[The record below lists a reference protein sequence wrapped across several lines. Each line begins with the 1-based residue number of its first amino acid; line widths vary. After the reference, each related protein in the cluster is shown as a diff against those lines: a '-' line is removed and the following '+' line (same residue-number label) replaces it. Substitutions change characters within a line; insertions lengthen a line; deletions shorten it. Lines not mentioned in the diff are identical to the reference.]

1 MAGPRSRGCRL
12 CKVRK
17 IKCDE
22 KWPICSPCHRQ
33 NLACPGQAPWVSIK
47 GKQTEP
53 RTSEV
58 AMRNRTSA
66 PRAPPSTAGD
76 HVAAQLISHLT
87 AGANRGRAI
96 QARYLSEMPKRV
108 CVHQSLRDSVSLF
121 YVVLTN
127 FLLQK
132 PTVDFTCLPEY
143 GKAIKSL
150 RQVLASNEARTAET
164 LASVT
169 VLHLV
174 EELFNPSQR
183 RMLHAS
189 GMTSLVTAIGPPKP
203 NDKFYIS
210 ILSEV
215 YNFLIPHAITRGWK
229 DSLNEDSWRDP
240 MGATWSRSN
249 VDKELTESML
259 PVLQAC
265 ANASDRTPI
274 YVRGCQALWNP
285 SAGKYLNMSNAELG
299 KDILETA
306 AEIDSLLAGIVS
318 KCIDRGDMVEE
329 EDPHSL
335 SGTSY
340 SFSSPFLAYTLL
352 HAHCSHV
359 LLTQMRYDWSAFHNW
374 PVADTYHTKLKDL
387 CNHIWRYLRFL
398 RRLEPS
404 AAAVTPRGL
413 FLTLEVADEIQ
424 REHLLD
430 EFTELDRALG
440 KILTPRAVM
449 AGEILFF
456 ARLWSGRRP

>member
-12 CKVRK
+12 CKIRK

-22 KWPICSPCHRQ
+22 KWPVCSPCHRQ
-33 NLACPGQAPWVSIK
+33 NLACPGQAPWVSLK
-47 GKQTEP
+47 GKPTEP
-53 RTSEV
+53 RSSQV
-58 AMRNRTSA
+58 AIRSRSSV

-76 HVAAQLISHLT
+76 RVAAQLVNHLN

-96 QARYLSEMPKRV
+96 QARYLGEMPKRV

-127 FLLQK
+127 FLFQK
-132 PTVDFTCLPEY
+132 PAVDFTGLPEY
-143 GKAIKSL
+143 GRAIKSL
-150 RQVLASNEARTAET
+150 RLILASNEARTPET

-169 VLHLV
+169 VLQLV

-203 NDKFYIS
+203 DDKFYIS
-210 ILSEV
+210 ILSE
-215 YNFLIPHAITRGWK
+215 IPHAITRGWQ
-229 DSLNEDSWRDP
+229 DSMNKDSWRDP
-240 MGATWSRSN
+240 MGITWSKSN

-259 PVLQAC
+259 PVLHAC
-265 ANASDRTPI
+265 ASASDRTPVH
-274 YVRGCQALWNP
+274 VRGCQALWKP
-285 SAGKYLNMSNAELG
+285 SAGKYLEMSNTELG
-299 KDILETA
+299 KEILETA
-306 AEIDSLLAGIVS
+306 ENIDTLLAAMVD
-318 KCIDRGDMVEE
+318 KCIERGDIVEE

-359 LLTQMRYDWSAFHNW
+359 FLSQMRYHWSQFHNW
-374 PVADTYHTKLKDL
+374 PVADTHYTKLKDL
-387 CNHIWRYLRFL
+387 CVHIWKYLRFL

-404 AAAVTPRGL
+404 VAAVTPRGVY
-413 FLTLEVADEIQ
+413 LTLELADETQ

-449 AGEILFF
+449 VGEILFF
-456 ARLWSGRRP
+456 AKLWTGRRP